1 MGLLNKVK
9 NLFFEEEYVEVEEK
23 PKKTKKDVP
32 IAKKIELPKVEK
44 VEPKEEEIEEV
55 ETLEEEIKEKRE
67 NKFPMHF
74 DTEDFKEDQDSN
86 NDNPTNEDEEFYL
99 EQSVSRRS
107 ERYKEP
113 VVEKEQPKESEEVIE
128 EVEEE
133 EKYDF
138 ELEYGKEQEEQKS
151 LYEGK
156 NPKKTFTPT
165 PIISPIYGILD
176 KNYTKDDVVTKKE
189 IRLSTAHRKADLDA
203 VREKAYGDL
212 TSDITQSMED
222 VVEDKDT
229 EEEKLDNTFYD
240 LNDEDTSP
248 AIESVTVGDAEEY
261 FNDLGLEY
269 NIDYEDTSVT
279 KPKEKETKEKKR
291 RSEKEEVEEKT
302 EKEEQPEKE
311 EQDEDLE
318 SNLFDL
324 IESMYDEKE

>member
-113 VVEKEQPKESEEVIE
+113 DVEEEQPKVEEVIE
-128 EVEEE
+128 EVEE

-269 NIDYEDTSVT
+269 NIDYKDAS
-279 KPKEKETKEKKR
+279 KEKA
-291 RSEKEEVEEKT
+291 
-302 EKEEQPEKE
+302 
-311 EQDEDLE
+311 
-318 SNLFDL
+318 
-324 IESMYDEKE
+324 MYDEKE

>member
-44 VEPKEEEIEEV
+44 VEPKEEENEEIETFEEEV
-55 ETLEEEIKEKRE
+55 KEKRE

-74 DTEDFKEDQDSN
+74 DTEDFKEDHD
-86 NDNPTNEDEEFYL
+86 NDIENKPNDDEEFYL

-113 VVEKEQPKESEEVIE
+113 VVEEEQSKEEVVIE

-222 VVEDKDT
+222 VVEDNDS
-229 EEEKLDNTFYD
+229 EEEKLENTLYD
-240 LNDEDTSP
+240 LNDENTSP

-279 KPKEKETKEKKR
+279 KPKEKETKGKKR
-291 RSEKEEVEEKT
+291 RSDKEETEEKPK
-302 EKEEQPEKE
+302 KEDQPEKE

>member
-44 VEPKEEEIEEV
+44 VEPKEENEEIE
-55 ETLEEEIKEKRE
+55 TFEEEVKEKRE

-74 DTEDFKEDQDSN
+74 DTEDFKEDQD
-86 NDNPTNEDEEFYL
+86 NDVDNKPNDDEEFYL

-113 VVEKEQPKESEEVIE
+113 IVEEEQPKEEVIE
-128 EVEEE
+128 EVEE

-138 ELEYGKEQEEQKS
+138 ELEYGKEQEEQKG

-156 NPKKTFTPT
+156 SPKKTFTPT

-222 VVEDKDT
+222 VVEDNDSK
-229 EEEKLDNTFYD
+229 EEKLENTLYD
-240 LNDEDTSP
+240 LNDENTSP

-291 RSEKEEVEEKT
+291 RSEKEEVDEKPK
-302 EKEEQPEKE
+302 KEEQLEKE

>member
-23 PKKTKKDVP
+23 PKKVKNDVP

-44 VEPKEEEIEEV
+44 VEPKEENEEI
-55 ETLEEEIKEKRE
+55 ETLEEEVKEKRE

-74 DTEDFKEDQDSN
+74 DTEDFKEDHD
-86 NDNPTNEDEEFYL
+86 NDIENKPNDDEEFYL

-113 VVEKEQPKESEEVIE
+113 VVEEEQSKEEVVIE

-138 ELEYGKEQEEQKS
+138 ELEYGKGQEEQKG

-222 VVEDKDT
+222 VDDKDT
-229 EEEKLDNTFYD
+229 EEEKLENTLYD
-240 LNDEDTSP
+240 LNDENTSP

-279 KPKEKETKEKKR
+279 KPKEKETKGKKR
-291 RSEKEEVEEKT
+291 RSDKE
-302 EKEEQPEKE
+302 EKE
-311 EQDEDLE
+311 EQDEELE

>member
-23 PKKTKKDVP
+23 PKKAKKDVP

-44 VEPKEEEIEEV
+44 VETKEEPEEK
-55 ETLEEEIKEKRE
+55 ESFEEEIKEKRE

-74 DTEDFKEDQDSN
+74 DTEDFKEDQN
-86 NDNPTNEDEEFYL
+86 NDVDNAANDDEEFYL

-113 VVEKEQPKESEEVIE
+113 NVEKEQPKESEEVIE

-133 EKYDF
+133 KYDF
-138 ELEYGKEQEEQKS
+138 ELEYGKEQEEQKG

-156 NPKKTFTPT
+156 SPKKTFTPT

-229 EEEKLDNTFYD
+229 EEENLENTLYD
-240 LNDEDTSP
+240 LNDENTSP

-279 KPKEKETKEKKR
+279 KSKEKENKEKKR
-291 RSEKEEVEEKT
+291 RSEKEVVEEKT
-302 EKEEQPEKE
+302 EKE